1 MLLNTIYATRAGNWF
16 LSLECYR
23 DMMPYTFPYDHLN
36 YAKYLPPMLAEFTEL
51 EEKYPG
57 VYTESIAGNFSAQM
71 TSKYTFGHIEMDK
84 VIEVTINKDTNVL
97 MVSKDFLPIL
107 AKLTVGL

>member
-16 LSLECYR
+16 LLLECYR

-36 YAKYLPPMLAEFTEL
+36 YAKYLPPMLAELTEL

-107 AKLTVGL
+107 VKLTVGL